1 MGALMREAK
10 LAASTRAKHLRV
22 LGACLNSAIQ
32 HGYAA
37 KNPVKQLPKSEKPR
51 PEKKE
56 AAYFENDELPK
67 LFASIPGGVYRSL
80 FLTALMT
87 GMRQGELAA
96 LTWRDVDLIG
106 GVARVRSNYTARR
119 LSTPKGDKRRDVDLT
134 PEVVDLLGE
143 WWGECGSPE
152 DAKLVFPG
160 GGKEGYLCTSTITQ
174 RQLYPAMTRAGIP
187 REGPTGEKRT
197 FHSFRHTFA
206 KSALERGATGDVAQ
220 PPPRPLDAQGD
231 DGHLRALG
239 AQRAK
244 AAGQDDGW
252 RVHVSRTNCRARDWY
267 ERYGFEA
274 SPTDPLHLML
284 LMKELRK
291 FVEKS

>member
-206 KSALERGATGDVAQ
+206 KSALERGLQVTWLSRHLGHSTLKVTTDTYGHWERSERKRQAKMMAGAFTFPAPTAEPAIGTNDMGLKHR
-220 PPPRPLDAQGD
+220 PRTPF
-231 DGHLRALG
+231 
-239 AQRAK
+239 
-244 AAGQDDGW
+244 
-252 RVHVSRTNCRARDWY
+252 T
-267 ERYGFEA
+267 
-274 SPTDPLHLML
+274 
-284 LMKELRK
+284 
-291 FVEKS
+291 